1 MCPQSKNIIGNFA
14 GDVFFEKNPCHF
26 LGIWYNEGRGWRYS
40 SAGMSVRLTRERSWV
55 RAPLSPLGSHTG
67 TVLYLINPLWGR
79 GSAGR
84 ASRSQREGRGFESL
98 RLQEIKIIRTFIRL
112 IMVRIYYLYGNFK
125 LRASIGSDGSH
136 GSHAKKPGSFPG
148 FQFSL
153 SARRSRSVPDT
164 GSWRRS
170 PSFR

>member
-1 MCPQSKNIIGNFA
+1 MVF
-14 GDVFFEKNPCHF
+14 FFEKNPCHF

-98 RLQEIKIIRTFIRL
+98 RLQEIKRNKRYEKNSDCIGVFCYNEGR
-112 IMVRIYYLYGNFK
+112 YYTRSNESL
-125 LRASIGSDGSH
+125 
-136 GSHAKKPGSFPG
+136 G
-148 FQFSL
+148 F
-153 SARRSRSVPDT
+153 
-164 GSWRRS
+164 
-170 PSFR
+170 PSFRSILQPSQIRSRMVCMDKSTDAISSAQRFNSFRISVSCSISCLYFN